1 MAQVSSIIKNKIL
14 DQNRYQRID
23 IIADN
28 YRYTSNIKSH
38 EQAVRGQSE
47 KIEMKIDMM
56 IPDNFKERILHNNEN
71 KQAFISLY
79 FKYMQ
84 TNREETLKQFA
95 CSQIFLSAEN
105 ECKLLTNEGIHD
117 HNALASNQLTQVLFY
132 MLVEFPPSRK
142 LSLLLHQVILIS
154 LSWQYLYYKII
165 KMSPSL
171 MAGGT
176 TNENFFCQILFLN
189 WMMTLDKP

>member
-1 MAQVSSIIKNKIL
+1 MAQVASIIKNKIL

-71 KQAFISLY
+71 KQAFIRS
-79 FKYMQ
+79 
-84 TNREETLKQFA
+84 
-95 CSQIFLSAEN
+95 CP
-105 ECKLLTNEGIHD
+105 
-117 HNALASNQLTQVLFY
+117 TQ
-132 MLVEFPPSRK
+132 
-142 LSLLLHQVILIS
+142 
-154 LSWQYLYYKII
+154 
-165 KMSPSL
+165 
-171 MAGGT
+171 
-176 TNENFFCQILFLN
+176 C
-189 WMMTLDKP
+189 